1 MKKTI
6 GLLAV
11 AFMFVFAACNSGQQ
25 NGSQESAGSET
36 VTVTHNLGTIEVPV
50 NPQRV
55 VVLEFGALEN
65 LDAIGVKPVAIAKNA
80 LPDYLSKYKED
91 ESIEDVGNITEV
103 DIEKI
108 NELQPD
114 LIIIGGRLAESY
126 ETLSKIAPTY
136 NHANNTEDILGS
148 LENNLTNLGQIFNK
162 EEKFKKAFDEIK
174 TKVEAVHANA
184 SASDDEALVVLH
196 NKGRF
201 SAYGSKSR
209 FAIVH
214 DVLGVKEAKPGL
226 DTHIH
231 GNVASNEFIQQV
243 NPDILFVI
251 DRSAAIGDQALNK
264 EDVENKLIQQT
275 NAYKNDKIVYLDS
288 QAWYLSGTGITS
300 VNMMIDEVASVFN

>member
-1 MKKTI
+1 MKNVI
-6 GLLAV
+6 GL
-11 AFMFVFAACNSGQQ
+11 FAAVLLMVFTSCNSGQQ
-25 NGSQESAGSET
+25 EGGSSEGSQET
-36 VTVTHNLGTIEVPV
+36 VSVTHNLGTIEVPV

-65 LDAIGVKPVAIAKNA
+65 LDAIGVKPVGIAKRA
-80 LPDYLSKYKED
+80 LPDYLSKFKD
-91 ESIEDVGNITEV
+91 DASIEDVGNITEA

-148 LENNLTNLGQIFNK
+148 LENNLTNLGKIFDK
-162 EEKFKKAFDEIK
+162 EEELKNAFNEIK
-174 TKVEAVHANA
+174 TKADAVKEKADA
-184 SASDDEALVVLH
+184 SEDKALVVLH

-214 DVLGVKEAKPGL
+214 DVLGVKEAKEGL
-226 DTHIH
+226 DTHTH
-231 GNVASNEFIQQV
+231 GNVASNEFIQQT

-264 EDVENKLIQQT
+264 ADVENKLIQQT
-275 NAYKNDKIVYLDS
+275 NAYKNDKIVYLNS
-288 QAWYLSGTGITS
+288 QAWYLAGTGITS
-300 VNMMIDEVASVFN
+300 VNMMIDEVGAVFN

>member
-1 MKKTI
+1 MKKAI
-6 GLLAV
+6 GL
-11 AFMFVFAACNSGQQ
+11 FAAALVLVFTSCNSGQQ
-25 NGSQESAGSET
+25 SGSEENANNET

-80 LPDYLSKYKED
+80 LPDYLSKFKDD

-136 NHANNTEDILGS
+136 NHANDTEDILGS
-148 LENNLTNLGQIFNK
+148 LKNNLNNLGQIFNK
-162 EEKFKKAFDEIK
+162 EEEFKKAFDEIK
-174 TKVEAVHANA
+174 TKAEEVHANA
-184 SASDDEALVVLH
+184 SVSDEKALVVLH

-226 DTHIH
+226 DTHTH

-288 QAWYLSGTGITS
+288 QAWYLSGTGIIS

>member
-6 GLLAV
+6 GLFATAL
-11 AFMFVFAACNSGQQ
+11 MLVFAACNNGQQ
-25 NGSQESAGSET
+25 GASEENTNHET

-80 LPDYLSKYKED
+80 LPDYLSKYKD
-91 ESIEDVGNITEV
+91 DDSIEDVGNITEV

-136 NHANNTEDILGS
+136 NHAIDTEDILGS

-162 EEKFKKAFDEIK
+162 EEEFKNAFNEIK
-174 TKVEAVHANA
+174 TKAEAVNEKA
-184 SASDDEALVVLH
+184 SASDEKALVVLH

-226 DTHIH
+226 DTHTH

-264 EDVENKLIQQT
+264 ADVENKLIQQT
-275 NAYKNDKIVYLDS
+275 NAYKNDKIVYLNS

>member
-1 MKKTI
+1 MKNAMSLFAI
-6 GLLAV
+6 VLML
-11 AFMFVFAACNSGQQ
+11 VFASCNSGQQ
-25 NGSQESAGSET
+25 GGSEESAGNET

-65 LDAIGVKPVAIAKNA
+65 LDAIGVKPIAIAKNA
-80 LPDYLSKYKED
+80 LPDYLSKFKD
-91 ESIEDVGNITEV
+91 DASIEDVGNITEAN
-103 DIEKI
+103 IEKI

-148 LENNLTNLGQIFNK
+148 LENNISNLGKIFNK
-162 EEKFKKAFDEIK
+162 EEEYQNAFNGIK
-174 TKVEAVHANA
+174 TKAEAVNAKA
-184 SASDDEALVVLH
+184 SASEDKALVVLH

-264 EDVENKLIQQT
+264 ADVENKLIQQT
-275 NAYKNDKIVYLDS
+275 NAYKNSKIVYLNS
-288 QAWYLSGTGITS
+288 QAWYLAGTGITS
-300 VNMMIDEVASVFN
+300 INMMIDEVDSVFN

>member
-1 MKKTI
+1 MKNVI
-6 GLLAV
+6 GL
-11 AFMFVFAACNSGQQ
+11 FAAVLLMVFTSCNSGQQ
-25 NGSQESAGSET
+25 GGGEEGSQET
-36 VTVTHNLGTIEVPV
+36 VSVTHNLGTIEVPV

-65 LDAIGVKPVAIAKNA
+65 LDAIGVKPVGIAKRA
-80 LPDYLSKYKED
+80 LPDYLSKFKD
-91 ESIEDVGNITEV
+91 DASIEDVGNITEA

-148 LENNLTNLGQIFNK
+148 LENNLTNLGKIFDK
-162 EEKFKKAFDEIK
+162 EEEFKDAFNEIMAKA
-174 TKVEAVHANA
+174 EAVKEKADA
-184 SASDDEALVVLH
+184 SEDKALVVLH

-214 DVLGVKEAKPGL
+214 DVLGVKEAKEGL
-226 DTHIH
+226 DTHTH
-231 GNVASNEFIQQV
+231 GNVASNEFIQQT

-264 EDVENKLIQQT
+264 ADVENKLIQQT
-275 NAYKNDKIVYLDS
+275 NAFKNDKIVYLNS
-288 QAWYLSGTGITS
+288 QAWYLAGTGITS
-300 VNMMIDEVASVFN
+300 VNMMIDEVGSVFN

>member
-1 MKKTI
+1 MKNVI
-6 GLLAV
+6 GL
-11 AFMFVFAACNSGQQ
+11 FAAVLLMVFTSCNSGQQ
-25 NGSQESAGSET
+25 GGREEGSQET
-36 VTVTHNLGTIEVPV
+36 VSVTHNLGTIEVPV

-65 LDAIGVKPVAIAKNA
+65 LDAIGVKPVGIAKRA
-80 LPDYLSKYKED
+80 LPDYLSKFKD
-91 ESIEDVGNITEV
+91 DASIEDVGNITEA

-148 LENNLTNLGQIFNK
+148 LESNLTNLGKIFDK
-162 EEKFKKAFDEIK
+162 EEKFKDAFNEIMAKA
-174 TKVEAVHANA
+174 EAVKEKADA
-184 SASDDEALVVLH
+184 SEDKALVVLH

-214 DVLGVKEAKPGL
+214 DVLGVKEAKEGL
-226 DTHIH
+226 DTHTH
-231 GNVASNEFIQQV
+231 GNVASNEFIQQT

-264 EDVENKLIQQT
+264 ADVENKLIQQT
-275 NAYKNDKIVYLDS
+275 NAFKNDKIVYLNS
-288 QAWYLSGTGITS
+288 QAWYLAGTGITS
-300 VNMMIDEVASVFN
+300 VNMMIDEVGSVFN